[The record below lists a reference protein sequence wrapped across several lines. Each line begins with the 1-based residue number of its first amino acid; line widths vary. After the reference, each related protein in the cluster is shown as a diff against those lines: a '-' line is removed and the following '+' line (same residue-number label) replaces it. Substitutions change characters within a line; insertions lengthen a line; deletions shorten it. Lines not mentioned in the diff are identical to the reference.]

1 MKYCFTIFKIFRQNF
16 QKHNIPI
23 LSKILDSVI
32 RESYFGGS
40 TDYIRRY
47 GENLYYY
54 DVNSLYPFAM
64 CNPMPLEYL
73 GEFEGFNLDLN
84 NPDTFG
90 FIEAKIVVPNNTLIP
105 LLPFKYKG
113 MTIHPTGS
121 WIGIYFSEELKAVA
135 KLGYQIQILKLYKFS
150 KCDLFSE
157 YVNKFFEIKRISS
170 GSTKFIG
177 KMHLILYMVISVEN
191 KQWLILKIY

>member
-1 MKYCFTIFKIFRQNF
+1 
-16 QKHNIPI
+16 
-23 LSKILDSVI
+23 
-32 RESYFGGS
+32 
-40 TDYIRRY
+40 
-47 GENLYYY
+47 
-54 DVNSLYPFAM
+54 
-64 CNPMPLEYL
+64 
-73 GEFEGFNLDLN
+73 
-84 NPDTFG
+84 
-90 FIEAKIVVPNNTLIP
+90 
-105 LLPFKYKG
+105 